1 MTPFVSMVV
10 VVSGVFTWSDGDD
23 GSGTETVVSVGS
35 SCGAGPES
43 IAAPEPVEI
52 VPEPPELIV
61 CCDESPEPG
70 AAGGS
75 CGVVPSE
82 SPWALCSER
91 DGAAGAC

>member
-1 MTPFVSMVV
+1 MTPVV
-10 VVSGVFTWSDGDD
+10 VAVGVVTCNTGDAGADGACI
-23 GSGTETVVSVGS
+23 VMS
-35 SCGAGPES
+35 SCGAGGAVLEMDEE
-43 IAAPEPVEI
+43 PEPEEI

-61 CCDESPEPG
+61 CCDEASEPV

-91 DGAAGAC
+91 DGAAGACC